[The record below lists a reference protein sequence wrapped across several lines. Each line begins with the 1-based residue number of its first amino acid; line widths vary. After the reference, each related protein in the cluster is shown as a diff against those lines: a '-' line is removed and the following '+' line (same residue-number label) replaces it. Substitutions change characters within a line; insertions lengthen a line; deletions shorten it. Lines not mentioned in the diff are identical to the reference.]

1 MLGAFFVYCVSFGQT
16 LSVVHKLLLLQK
28 PWSVLRLE
36 HHYHPLIK
44 TNQHY
49 NKRK

>member
-1 MLGAFFVYCVSFGQT
+1 
-16 LSVVHKLLLLQK
+16 VVHKLLLLQK
-28 PWSVLRLE
+28 PWSLLRLE